1 MIAAVRVMF
10 LSLIRDRAALLMAF
24 ALPPLVFSIF
34 ATIFVSATGA
44 ELRLHVGLVD
54 IVRTGSSQRLASALA
69 GEPGLRL
76 TTLTGST
83 LNDLRNIVR
92 RGVVDVGVA
101 IQSDL
106 ETRSGEGPPPILI
119 IEDAA
124 RALAVPIMIGQVQ
137 KAINEHLPDVALGRI
152 LADVETAGGITKEE
166 RAFLDQAFRTQAQD
180 QQKSGFSFAALFSR
194 EAATSVGVAGGPV
207 AYYAGAI
214 AAVFLLFA
222 AMQGA
227 ATLVEERQSGILE
240 RLTIAP
246 GGLMKLIAGK
256 FIFLLVQGLVQASV
270 IFGFAWLLYGVDV
283 AQALPAWLVSC
294 TLVCAM
300 AASVSLA
307 LCSLCS
313 SGHQVQMLSSFG
325 VLLLS
330 AIGGSMVPRF
340 LMPVWLQQIGWLT
353 PNAWAIEA
361 FQNALRPGSV
371 EPSLL
376 VAWGILSATT
386 LLSLLLTLIFMSRG
400 VRM

>member
-1 MIAAVRVMF
+1 MIAAARVMF

-69 GEPGLRL
+69 GETSIRL
-76 TTLTGST
+76 MTLTGST
-83 LNDLRNIVR
+83 LDDLRAIVR
-92 RGVVDVGVA
+92 HGVVDVGVA

-106 ETRSGEGPPPILI
+106 ETRSGEGPAPILI
-119 IEDAA
+119 VEDAA
-124 RALAVPIMIGQVQ
+124 RALAVPIVIGQVQ
-137 KAINEHLPDVALGRI
+137 KVINEHLPDVALGRI

-166 RAFLDQAFRTQAQD
+166 RTFLDQAFRTQAQD
-180 QQKSGFSFAALFSR
+180 QQTTGFSFAALFSR

-214 AAVFLLFA
+214 TAVFLLFA

-227 ATLVEERQSGILE
+227 ATLVEERQSGIFE

-256 FIFLLVQGLVQASV
+256 FIFLVAQGMVQASV

-283 AQALPAWLVSC
+283 GRALPVWLVSC
-294 TLVCAM
+294 TLVSAM
-300 AASVSLA
+300 AAGVSLA

-340 LMPVWLQQIGWLT
+340 LMPEWLQQIGWFT

-361 FQNALRPGSV
+361 FQNALRPGSI

-376 VAWGILSATT
+376 TAWGILSAIT
-386 LLSLLLTLIFMSRG
+386 LLSLGLTLSFTSRG